1 MAHPI
6 KHSENAVKKWGG
18 VMEDYL
24 PIHTWFDE
32 SKALIADWRH
42 RALRHHAQGI
52 FDAETIFGSYIT
64 NSDGKKVPVRYI
76 GEQHVMEDL
85 GFIPTF
91 QDYVECMSIEK
102 WMGKQETHRRI
113 KKDKERKKKTN
124 SDLSFDLSEEIKRT
138 FPLLQ
143 S

>member
-1 MAHPI
+1 MSHPI

-24 PIHTWFDE
+24 PIHSWFDE

-42 RALRHHAQGI
+42 RALRHHSQGI
-52 FDAETIFGSYIT
+52 FDCEKLFGQYIV

-76 GEQHVMEDL
+76 GEQHVIEDL

-91 QDYVECMSIEK
+91 QDYLECMILED
-102 WMGKQETHRRI
+102 WMGKMSTHRRI
-113 KKDKERKKKTN
+113 KNDKERKIKKEKN
-124 SDLSFDLSEEIKRT
+124 DLVQSNEQPRE
-138 FPLLQ
+138 LQ
-143 S
+143 V